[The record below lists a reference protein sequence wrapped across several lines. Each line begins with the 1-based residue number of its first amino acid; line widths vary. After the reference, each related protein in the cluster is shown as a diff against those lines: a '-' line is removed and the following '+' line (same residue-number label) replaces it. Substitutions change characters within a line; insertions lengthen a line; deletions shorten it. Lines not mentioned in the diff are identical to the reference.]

1 MKLYNFIH
9 SGGMPVISNSREQR
23 HKGGGSAWQKSAG
36 REWETGTITV
46 TEGPPEANIS
56 TIFFLPI
63 VGTNIAAVASNIH
76 PNARIINSSLTHTI
90 PALLNPIV
98 YSLKTE
104 EVLNSIKKVFKRNRL
119 SNTTSSRKVNSLSV
133 LY

>member
-56 TIFFLPI
+56 M
-63 VGTNIAAVASNIH
+63 GTNIAAVASNIH